1 MLKAQKLSK
10 ADQQKIEAALAA
22 RVQRPTKQELKAQ
35 QLQDLRQSL
44 EVAQRNVHA
53 IKLQMRSLRGAE

>member
-44 EVAQRNVHA
+44 HLAASTAN
-53 IKLQMRSLRGAE
+53 GAGNQAENEKRA